1 MCVFE
6 IIGSKLFEVSVAERL
21 LFLTLHDT
29 IVHLKGERSIYF
41 NIYFRKM

>member
-1 MCVFE
+1 MRVFE

-21 LFLTLHDT
+21 LFLTLHDM